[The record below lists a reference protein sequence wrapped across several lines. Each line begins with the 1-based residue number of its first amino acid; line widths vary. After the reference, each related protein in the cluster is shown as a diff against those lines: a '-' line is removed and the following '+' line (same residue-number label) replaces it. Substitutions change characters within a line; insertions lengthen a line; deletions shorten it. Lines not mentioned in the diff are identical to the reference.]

1 MSRFPLAYDLP
12 PSCDRHPGLRLK
24 RVGRPHGESWLMLLW
39 YVPVR
44 IGYSP
49 ESSAV
54 RLGVQS
60 HCV

>member
-1 MSRFPLAYDLP
+1 MS
-12 PSCDRHPGLRLK
+12 LK

-49 ESSAV
+49 VSSAV